1 MKTNNDAKIR
11 VLAVDDHPVI
21 LSGLSA
27 MFKNNQKIDLV
38 GFTSSGKK
46 AVEQAKKL
54 QPDVVIMNLS
64 IPLGDGMETARQI
77 RRLAHGARILIFSA
91 IEREEDVM
99 KALKA
104 GATGFI
110 SKKANLAELEQAIIK
125 VANGESWLSPAMV
138 RFVLSQVETQ
148 QQAPYVEKLTG
159 RELEVLKHMASGHS
173 NQEIAEQMN
182 LSMATVHTHVSHVLA
197 KLNASNRTQA
207 VIFGMR
213 AGLIP
218 ETTH

>member
-159 RELEVLKHMASGHS
+159 RDLEVL
-173 NQEIAEQMN
+173 
-182 LSMATVHTHVSHVLA
+182 
-197 KLNASNRTQA
+197 
-207 VIFGMR
+207 
-213 AGLIP
+213 
-218 ETTH
+218 